1 MHCEQRSKLS
11 VPEQNKEKG
20 GAGRVILIIL
30 VIIAVLGTAGFLG
43 LRAYIADKLGQIK
56 ELIIHDQKRGFRQQ
70 PDPRSFLHSNPLPNI
85 RMRMHPSIHSQP
97 GIKSLRISAC

>member
-1 MHCEQRSKLS
+1 M
-11 VPEQNKEKG
+11 EQNKKKG

-43 LRAYIADKLGQIK
+43 LRAYISDKLGQIK

-70 PDPRSFLHSNPLPNI
+70 PDPRSFF
-85 RMRMHPSIHSQP
+85 
-97 GIKSLRISAC
+97 AF